1 MESFFRYVAYVD
13 YYQNN
18 NRICNVGFLK
28 WRCFCEEHTVEIK
41 VKDLPKNKMNCVIR
55 EINSGK
61 EFGLLFVEQGMAN
74 FEKKFVA
81 KRASGENYIELESGR
96 LYLKDIQGF
105 EMEVMPEEY
114 LRVFLSFEE
123 EVKKEITQF
132 KENIVQN
139 NQDEE
144 IVTESKKEKFEYIEE
159 RIKKIE
165 ENNDAVKI
173 KQERSD
179 NQKEEIQ
186 EIKKEENAIIHGIQE
201 KYEMPIIRKE
211 VEVIKPIPEDKWELL
226 CLEYPKVHPFPGGKV
241 FLSIKP
247 KDFIILRQEYQKL
260 VNNSFLLH
268 GFYNYGHMI
277 MGKLSEEE
285 QAPFYIGVPGVYY
298 EREKQAAQMF
308 GFVGFEG
315 TSQPVQQGSYGY
327 YMIEVEI

>member
-55 EINSGK
+55 EINSKK
-61 EFGLLFVEQGMAN
+61 EFGMLFVEQGMAN

-105 EMEVMPEEY
+105 EVEVMPEEF
-114 LRVFLSFEE
+114 LRVFLSIEE
-123 EVKKEITQF
+123 EVKKEMPQF

-139 NQDEE
+139 NQDEK
-144 IVTESKKEKFEYIEE
+144 IVTESTKEKFEYIEE
-159 RIKKIE
+159 I
-165 ENNDAVKI
+165 NDVIKI

-179 NQKEEIQ
+179 DQKEEIQ
-186 EIKKEENAIIHGIQE
+186 EIKKEENVILHGIQE
-201 KYEMPIIRKE
+201 KYEMPYIRKE

-226 CLEYPKVHPFPGGKV
+226 CLEYPKVHPFPSGKE

-277 MGKLSEEE
+277 MGKLSDEKPS
-285 QAPFYIGVPGVYY
+285 PFYIGVPGVYY

>member
-55 EINSGK
+55 EINSKK
-61 EFGLLFVEQGMAN
+61 EFGMLFVEQGMAN

-105 EMEVMPEEY
+105 EVEVMPEEF
-114 LRVFLSFEE
+114 LRVFLSIEE
-123 EVKKEITQF
+123 EVKKEMPQF

-139 NQDEE
+139 NQDEK
-144 IVTESKKEKFEYIEE
+144 IVTESTKEKFEYIEE
-159 RIKKIE
+159 I
-165 ENNDAVKI
+165 NDVIKI

-179 NQKEEIQ
+179 DQKEEIQ
-186 EIKKEENAIIHGIQE
+186 EIKKEENVILHGIQE
-201 KYEMPIIRKE
+201 KYEMPYIRKE

-226 CLEYPKVHPFPGGKV
+226 CLEYPKVHPFPSGKE

-277 MGKLSEEE
+277 MGKLSDEEPS
-285 QAPFYIGVPGVYY
+285 PFYIGVPGVYY

>member
-1 MESFFRYVAYVD
+1 
-13 YYQNN
+13 
-18 NRICNVGFLK
+18 
-28 WRCFCEEHTVEIK
+28 
-41 VKDLPKNKMNCVIR
+41 
-55 EINSGK
+55 
-61 EFGLLFVEQGMAN
+61 MAN

-81 KRASGENYIELESGR
+81 KRASGENYIELENGR

-105 EMEVMPEEY
+105 EVEVMPEEF

-139 NQDEE
+139 TQEE
-144 IVTESKKEKFEYIEE
+144 KIVTESKKEKFEYIEE
-159 RIKKIE
+159 I
-165 ENNDAVKI
+165 NDVVKT

-179 NQKEEIQ
+179 DQKEEIQ

>member
-28 WRCFCEEHTVEIK
+28 WRCFCEEHTIEMK
-41 VKDLPKNKMNCVIR
+41 VKDLPKNKIKCAIR

-61 EFGLLFVEQGMAN
+61 ELGTLFIEQGMAN

-81 KRASGENYIELESGR
+81 KRASGDNYIELESGR

-144 IVTESKKEKFEYIEE
+144 I
-159 RIKKIE
+159 
-165 ENNDAVKI
+165 NDVVKI

-179 NQKEEIQ
+179 DQKEEIQ
-186 EIKKEENAIIHGIQE
+186 EIKKEENVILHGIQE
-201 KYEMPIIRKE
+201 KYEMPPIRKE
-211 VEVIKPIPEDKWELL
+211 VEIIKPIPEDKWELL
-226 CLEYPKVHPFPGGKV
+226 CMEYPKVHPFSNGRM

-277 MGKLSEEE
+277 LGKLDEIEN
-285 QAPFYIGVPGVYY
+285 APIYIGVPGVYY

>member
-1 MESFFRYVAYVD
+1 MESFFRYIAYVD

-28 WRCFCEEHTVEIK
+28 WRLFGEEHTLEIK
-41 VKDLPKNKMNCVIR
+41 VKDLPKNKINCAIR
-55 EINSGK
+55 EINTGK
-61 EFGLLFVEQGMAN
+61 ELGMLLVEQGMAN
-74 FEKKFVA
+74 FEKRFVA
-81 KRASGENYIELESGR
+81 RRASGESYIELESGR

-105 EMEVMPEEY
+105 EVEIMPEEY
-114 LRVFLSFEE
+114 LRVFLTLEE
-123 EVKKEITQF
+123 EKKKEL
-132 KENIVQN
+132 N
-139 NQDEE
+139 NYEE
-144 IVTESKKEKFEYIEE
+144 
-159 RIKKIE
+159 
-165 ENNDAVKI
+165 KI
-173 KQERSD
+173 KQAHQEEDAIVEILS
-179 NQKEEIQ
+179 NKEEEQ
-186 EIKKEENAIIHGIQE
+186 EIKKEENVILHGIQE
-201 KYEMPIIRKE
+201 KYEMPVIRKE
-211 VEVIKPIPEDKWELL
+211 VEIIKPIPEDKWELL
-226 CLEYPKVHPFPGGKV
+226 CLEYPKVHPFPNGKM

-277 MGKLSEEE
+277 IGKLSEEE
-285 QAPFYIGVPGVYY
+285 KDPFYIGVPGVYY

>member
-55 EINSGK
+55 EINSEK
-61 EFGLLFVEQGMAN
+61 EFGTLFVEQGMAN

-96 LYLKDIQGF
+96 LYLKDIQGL
-105 EMEVMPEEY
+105 EVEIIPEEY

-144 IVTESKKEKFEYIEE
+144 I
-159 RIKKIE
+159 
-165 ENNDAVKI
+165 NDVVKI

-179 NQKEEIQ
+179 DQKEEIQ
-186 EIKKEENAIIHGIQE
+186 EIKKEENVILHGIQE

-211 VEVIKPIPEDKWELL
+211 IEIIKPIPEDKWELL
-226 CLEYPKVHPFPGGKV
+226 CMEYPKVHPFPNGKM

-285 QAPFYIGVPGVYY
+285 QDPFYIGVPGVYY
-298 EREKQAAQMF
+298 DREKQAAQMF

>member
-81 KRASGENYIELESGR
+81 KRASGDNYIELESGR

-144 IVTESKKEKFEYIEE
+144 I
-159 RIKKIE
+159 
-165 ENNDAVKI
+165 NDVVKI

-179 NQKEEIQ
+179 DQKEEIQ
-186 EIKKEENAIIHGIQE
+186 EIKKEENVILHGIQE

-226 CLEYPKVHPFPGGKV
+226 CLEYPKVHPFPCGKV